1 MNIFEREVCREG
13 SGMIIHGKKI
23 WVDILVIVLAGS
35 SEANRLALQIANP
48 RFPSA
53 LHSPQLVI
61 KASGG
66 VIESWLKGIRCLNSQ
81 PLGIPAVR
89 VGP

>member
-1 MNIFEREVCREG
+1 
-13 SGMIIHGKKI
+13 MIGHGKKI
-23 WVDILVIVLAGS
+23 RVDILVIVLAGS
-35 SEANRLALQIANP
+35 SEANRLVLQIANP
-48 RFPSA
+48 LPSA

-66 VIESWLKGIRCLNSQ
+66 VIESWLEGIQCRRGLNPQ

-89 VGP
+89 AGL